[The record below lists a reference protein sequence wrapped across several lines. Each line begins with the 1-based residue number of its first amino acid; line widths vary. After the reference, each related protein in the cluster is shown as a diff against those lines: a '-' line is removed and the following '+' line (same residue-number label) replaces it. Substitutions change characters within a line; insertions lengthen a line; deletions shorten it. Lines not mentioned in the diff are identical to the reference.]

1 MGKTWVLHTET
12 KGTGANMVPLER
24 TRNRSSASEPMFVPR
39 EPPPRQAEAPKPKTP
54 NRFRIVDVLTRLP
67 LVEDGSAREAAD
79 ALKNVRSI
87 VDVNVFVWYEER
99 QDWRLLTL
107 GEQRAMMDLAVGA

>member
-24 TRNRSSASEPMFVPR
+24 TRSRSSESEPMFVP
-39 EPPPRQAEAPKPKTP
+39 PKPRPQQPEAPKAKAPH
-54 NRFRIVDVLTRLP
+54 RFKVVDVLTREP
-67 LVEDGSAREAAD
+67 LIEDGSAREAAA

-87 VDVNVFVWYEER
+87 VDVNVFVWHEER
-99 QDWRLLTL
+99 EDWRLLTL
-107 GEQRAMMDLAVGA
+107 GEQRAMMQLAAGA

>member
-24 TRNRSSASEPMFVPR
+24 TRSRSSDSEPMFVP
-39 EPPPRQAEAPKPKTP
+39 PKPRPQQPEAPKPKTP
-54 NRFRIVDVLTRLP
+54 HRFKV
-67 LVEDGSAREAAD
+67 
-79 ALKNVRSI
+79 
-87 VDVNVFVWYEER
+87 VDVNVFVWHEER

-107 GEQRAMMDLAVGA
+107 GEQRAMMQLAAGA